1 MVQRKQQN
9 PLYKELP
16 MNMDFDTFLIGLY
29 LMVDEWLQGVQAD
42 GKRYV
47 RPQGGAPPRLSDAE
61 MLTLLLAHQLSQAKW
76 RERRWLRFLQ
86 HNYQGWFPSLTT
98 QSAYNRRARNLSGV
112 LNALRIQLVREV
124 SAQLAPE
131 GVTDGTPI
139 HVRHWRRYGPHHLA
153 LPEAELG
160 YCAAKREYYYGY
172 KLLALVTLS
181 GIIVEWAL
189 LPASAD
195 ERDGFEEMM
204 SEDEGWL
211 VWGDKG
217 FLDERRQR
225 RLEDEQ
231 DIVLV
236 TPTRRN
242 QHQQLHPALQQTLAV
257 TRPIVETTFAQAK
270 GFVDLQEPHAYT
282 WSGLVVRIVA
292 KLTALAV
299 IAWANLRRGF
309 SPLSYVNFAW

>member
-1 MVQRKQQN
+1 
-9 PLYKELP
+9 
-16 MNMDFDTFLIGLY
+16 
-29 LMVDEWLQGVQAD
+29 
-42 GKRYV
+42 
-47 RPQGGAPPRLSDAE
+47 
-61 MLTLLLAHQLSQAKW
+61 
-76 RERRWLRFLQ
+76 
-86 HNYQGWFPSLTT
+86 
-98 QSAYNRRARNLSGV
+98 
-112 LNALRIQLVREV
+112 
-124 SAQLAPE
+124 
-131 GVTDGTPI
+131 
-139 HVRHWRRYGPHHLA
+139 
-153 LPEAELG
+153 
-160 YCAAKREYYYGY
+160 
-172 KLLALVTLS
+172 LLALVTLS